1 MSKEGWNH
9 SIESLPVR
17 LTGTTSA
24 PPPSTT
30 TLNTTLNTTSS
41 SRSSKMKAGQVSR
54 VRLTATAAAPPGP
67 QLVLSHV
74 ELQQLQ
80 SLVKLQLRGSVGT
93 LGTIGRQDE
102 GAGQTLSRISE
113 NIICQSEP
121 NLSSHL
127 KELFLFQS
135 IALVCIFSE
144 YEYIFIYWVLI
155 SPRAKTFKIK

>member
-30 TLNTTLNTTSS
+30 TLNTTSS

-54 VRLTATAAAPPGP
+54 VRVTATAAAPPGP

-93 LGTIGRQDE
+93 LGTIGREDE
-102 GAGQTLSRISE
+102 GAGQTLSTIRSQKISFYHFSQ
-113 NIICQSEP
+113 NQTLVVIPMRCFCS
-121 NLSSHL
+121 
-127 KELFLFQS
+127 K
-135 IALVCIFSE
+135 ALYWFVFSFHN
-144 YEYIFIYWVLI
+144 YFAIPTIKCVFIN
-155 SPRAKTFKIK
+155 